1 MQLVWAGPDEEGRT
15 EELRNVAQQ
24 AGVGDSVKFTGRVEV
39 QEIEQLLSH
48 ANLFVSGS
56 SYEGYGLSTIEAM
69 SSGTVPVVTRV
80 GIHPQLISNGK
91 TGFLVDSNS
100 SSLANGLR
108 LALNLDPVALAAMG
122 QQAQELSALC
132 TWSRAVKAYLE
143 IYHAVLADSPR
154 S

>member
-1 MQLVWAGPDEEGRT
+1 M
-15 EELRNVAQQ
+15 
-24 AGVGDSVKFTGRVEV
+24 KFTGRVEV
-39 QEIEQLLSH
+39 SELESLLSH

-91 TGFLVDSNS
+91 TGFLVDGDTV
-100 SSLANGLR
+100 SLANGLR
-108 LALNLDPVALAAMG
+108 LALNLEPSALAMMG

-132 TWSRAVKAYLE
+132 TWRRAVKAYLD
-143 IYHAVLADSPR
+143 IYGSVLADR
-154 S
+154 SRP